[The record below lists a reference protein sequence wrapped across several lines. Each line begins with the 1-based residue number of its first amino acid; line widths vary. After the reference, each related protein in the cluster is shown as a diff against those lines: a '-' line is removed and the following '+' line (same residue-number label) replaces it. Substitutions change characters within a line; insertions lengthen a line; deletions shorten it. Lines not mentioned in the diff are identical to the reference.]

1 MKFGVFSVS
10 MPEYDIPQ
18 SVALLKELG
27 YQGVEWRVAEMP
39 ESEPADVPFAYRYWV
54 YNKSTLELRDIMNQA
69 LRAKQLCDEA
79 GLEIFGLTTYLAVG
93 DTEKLTEVLK
103 AAKAIGCHQVRA
115 GLVPYDAAKAEQP
128 YYELLARL
136 RRDLRTLKP
145 LLVEYD
151 VKLVLEIHMDTMIAS
166 PSAAYLALEG
176 LDAKY
181 YGLIFDPGNMVN
193 EGYEEYQKAFELLGP
208 YVAHVHIKNGVL
220 EPDGLDELGACK
232 WKRSWTPLKK
242 GMANLKHLFEV
253 LVKMGYDGTLSIED
267 FSNEESTRDKLA
279 QNIEYLNQLL
289 AAAQAAAPDQPV

>member
-39 ESEPADVPFAYRYWV
+39 ASAPADVPFAQRYWA
-54 YNKSTLELRDIMNQA
+54 YNKSTLELRDIRNQA
-69 LRAKQLCDEA
+69 VLAKKLCDEA
-79 GLEIFGLTTYLAVG
+79 GLEIFGLTTYLAVS

-103 AAKAIGCHQVRA
+103 AARAIGCHQVRA
-115 GLVPYDAAKAEQP
+115 GLVPYDAAKARQP
-128 YYELLARL
+128 YRELLARL
-136 RRDLRTLKP
+136 RQDLRALQP
-145 LLVEYD
+145 LLMENE

-166 PSAAYLALEG
+166 ASAAYLALEG
-176 LDAKY
+176 LDPNY

-208 YVAHVHIKNGVL
+208 YLAHVHIKNGIL
-220 EPDGLDELGACK
+220 EADGLDELGACK
-232 WKRSWTPLKK
+232 WKRRWTPLKK

-253 LVKMGYDGTLSIED
+253 LVRMGYDGTLSIED
-267 FSNEESTRDKLA
+267 FSNEEPTRDKLA
-279 QNIEYLNQLL
+279 RNIAYLQQLL
-289 AAAQAAAPDQPV
+289 AAAQDSAAR